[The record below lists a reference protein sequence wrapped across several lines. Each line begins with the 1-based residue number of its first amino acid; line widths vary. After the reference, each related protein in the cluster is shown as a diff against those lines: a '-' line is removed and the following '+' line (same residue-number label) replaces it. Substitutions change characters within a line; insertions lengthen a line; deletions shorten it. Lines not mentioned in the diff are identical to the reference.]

1 METDTDDWS
10 TPQLDA
16 IEDRLMANYQE
27 FQETAMEW
35 NRQWQREINRRA
47 MARRRARERAT
58 QSNAPTVDEDA
69 A

>member
-16 IEDRLMANYQE
+16 IEDKLVANYQE

-35 NRQWQREINRRA
+35 NRTWQREINRRA
-47 MARRRARERAT
+47 MARRRARERTANSPAAT
-58 QSNAPTVDEDA
+58 NDEA

>member
-35 NRQWQREINRRA
+35 SRTWQREINRRA
-47 MARRRARERAT
+47 MARRRSRERTQNSPAAT
-58 QSNAPTVDEDA
+58 NDEA